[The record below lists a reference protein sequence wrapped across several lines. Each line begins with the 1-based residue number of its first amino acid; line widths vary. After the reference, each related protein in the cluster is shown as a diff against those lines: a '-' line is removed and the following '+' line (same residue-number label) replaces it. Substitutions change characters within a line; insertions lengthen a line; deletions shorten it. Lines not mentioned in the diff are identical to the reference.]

1 MSIRV
6 TRLAV
11 AAAALLLVVAGGC
24 ADRSSSSDRSGPAET
39 VTVRVPETVTVRVPE
54 TVTVRVVD
62 EAEFAEAIRQ
72 YRGKVVLVD
81 IWATWCL
88 NCLELFPHTVE
99 LSRQFADRG
108 LVVVSLSVDDPEEQ
122 GAVLARLKSNN
133 ATFDNFISRYGGS
146 DKSADAFGLEDLI
159 LPKYRLYD
167 RTGQIHK
174 TLHSSEGP
182 LRAEDVDRAVEAL
195 LGPG

>member
-1 MSIRV
+1 MSISV

-11 AAAALLLVVAGGC
+11 APLAALLLVVAGGC
-24 ADRSSSSDRSGPAET
+24 ADQSSSSNRSDPAKA
-39 VTVRVPETVTVRVPE
+39 
-54 TVTVRVVD
+54 VTVRVVD
-62 EAEFAEAIRQ
+62 EAEFAEVLDR

-99 LSRQFADRG
+99 LSRQYADRG
-108 LVVVSLSVDDPEEQ
+108 LVVVSLSMDDPDQ
-122 GAVLARLKSNN
+122 QAAVLEKLKSNN

-146 DKSADAFGLEDLI
+146 DRSADAFGLEDLI

-167 RTGQIHK
+167 RTGQVHT
-174 TLHSSEGP
+174 TLRSSEGP
-182 LRAEDVDRAVEAL
+182 LGAEQIDRAVEEL
-195 LGPG
+195 LGQSADLP

>member
-11 AAAALLLVVAGGC
+11 AAAALLLVVAGSC
-24 ADRSSSSDRSGPAET
+24 AERSSPPSESGPAKA
-39 VTVRVPETVTVRVPE
+39 VTVSSNESGPAQA
-54 TVTVRVVD
+54 VTVRVVD

-108 LVVVSLSVDDPEEQ
+108 LVVVSLSMDDPEEQ
-122 GAVLARLKSNN
+122 AAVLARLKSNK

-146 DKSADAFGLEDLI
+146 DQSADAFGLEDLI

-167 RTGQIHK
+167 RAGQVHK
-174 TLHSSEGP
+174 TLRSSEGP
-182 LRAEDVDRAVEAL
+182 LNAEDIDRAVEAL